1 MPSVSPRWR
10 ASEVAVGLS
19 KFRPL
24 ATILAYD
31 DFDQGL
37 NGWTELTG
45 NYRQDTMA
53 VVPGHEPFTDLRPPM
68 LSSATFPIVG
78 THGSMSGIYSM
89 KLATRAVAGPRRGED
104 PQGRLR
110 PDPQASH
117 LAGAR
122 RVQFEMWFTY
132 KPEADRPG
140 IGEDEFRAFG
150 VLWDLQDDEHR
161 YFPAV
166 RYLNAANGVV
176 KQKWQFAQ
184 ARKVSAEA
192 WSGNQET
199 SITEDRKS
207 SWAPSPA
214 SIRSG
219 SAGDTPTGAPRASGT
234 SRRRAAALL
243 QRDDRQ
249 DQLALPPVP
258 GGLEPARVRGAPVQ
272 RADVRPAG
280 HPAHARARVPADLE
294 PAQPGPLGGGGT
306 RTAAASCSSTRPS
319 SRRGRVPRARRGGRG
334 AADETGH
341 TAVLERFGTFSGDF
355 ATEPYEAGWAEE
367 AIFFIRVDAVEGAEP
382 GPDRPGPDLP
392 RRHHVGRRG
401 HAAARR
407 RAARRRLPACAPFR
421 QLAPPGVP
429 GLRRAGEVPRD
440 DLPLPQ
446 GLRRSRHGEAAT
458 RRSRSRRRR

>member
-1 MPSVSPRWR
+1 MPSASSRWR
-10 ASEVAVGLS
+10 GSELAVGLS

-24 ATILAYD
+24 ETILAYD

-89 KLATRAVAGPRRGED
+89 KLATRAVAGRAEEGIRKGGFAQTLKRLTWQERG
-104 PQGRLR
+104 
-110 PDPQASH
+110 
-117 LAGAR
+117 

-132 KPEADRPG
+132 KPEAERPG

-184 ARKVSAEA
+184 ARGQGQRRGLV
-192 WSGNQET
+192 GQRG
-199 SITEDRKS
+199 DVDHRG
-207 SWAPSPA
+207 PA
-214 SIRSG
+214 VVVGRQARHRPPVVRPAI
-219 SAGDTPTGAPRASGT
+219 PRREHRGLPGHPG
-234 SRRRAAALL
+234 RRAAALL
-243 QRDDRQ
+243 QRDVRQ
-249 DQLALPPVP
+249 DQLALPPLP

-280 HPAHARARVPADLE
+280 HPAHARAGLPADLE
-294 PAQPGPLGGGGT
+294 PAQPRPLGGGGHE
-306 RTAAASCSSTRPS
+306 PPLLPV
-319 SRRGRVPRARRGGRG
+319 RGLGRHLDG
-334 AADETGH
+334 PE
-341 TAVLERFGTFSGDF
+341 SG
-355 ATEPYEAGWAEE
+355 
-367 AIFFIRVDAVEGAEP
+367 
-382 GPDRPGPDLP
+382 
-392 RRHHVGRRG
+392 
-401 HAAARR
+401 R
-407 RAARRRLPACAPFR
+407 RAAAQEGRRR
-421 QLAPPGVP
+421 
-429 GLRRAGEVPRD
+429 
-440 DLPLPQ
+440 
-446 GLRRSRHGEAAT
+446 
-458 RRSRSRRRR
+458 